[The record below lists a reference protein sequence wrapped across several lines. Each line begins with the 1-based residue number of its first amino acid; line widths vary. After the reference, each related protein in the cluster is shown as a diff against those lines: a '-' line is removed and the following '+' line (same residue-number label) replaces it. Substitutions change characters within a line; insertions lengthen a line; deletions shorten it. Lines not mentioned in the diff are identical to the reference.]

1 MPDRPGDDRRIQGAA
16 RSGTTCDDVAARTA
30 ATLQR
35 ASRVA
40 ETARTASR
48 YIVADLA
55 LRAPTGFS
63 RSMQGDDRR
72 RSGRRYF

>member
-1 MPDRPGDDRRIQGAA
+1 
-16 RSGTTCDDVAARTA
+16 VAARTA